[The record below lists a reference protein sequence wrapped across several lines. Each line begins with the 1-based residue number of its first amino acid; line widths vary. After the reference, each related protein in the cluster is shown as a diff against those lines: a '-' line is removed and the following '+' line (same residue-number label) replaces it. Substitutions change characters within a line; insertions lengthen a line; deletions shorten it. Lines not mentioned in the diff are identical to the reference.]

1 MPLYETVMQEKPPVV
16 LDIGTAY
23 TKLGFAAEAYPRK
36 IISSEVIL
44 SSNGRTKNV
53 LEYKN
58 ANDLYDQLVDFL
70 QMIFFKHL
78 LVIPKERKIVIV
90 ENVVGQTII
99 RETLARALFRHYE
112 VSSIMFVPLHM
123 IALATL
129 AVPTGV
135 VVDMGYTETTVMPV
149 YSRVQILRA
158 FQDQSYGGRAVHAEI
173 KRQLLEVG
181 VKEKYLTEF
190 ILEDI
195 KVRTCFVTT
204 FERAKLYRKG
214 QAPVAPPSI
223 EYPINGEEI
232 VTIPGRLRETAF
244 EIMFEES
251 NDRDSLPHLIF
262 RSILNCPVDVRR
274 SLIENIFVVGGSAI
288 IMGLLARLKSE
299 MQFLAE
305 KDEEYKVK
313 LCGDIKFKFHKTIG
327 RENFTAWLGGSLC
340 GGTDLIQSHSLTK
353 EAYVKTDRV
362 PDWISLAD
370 KRSTGS

>member
-36 IISSEVIL
+36 IIPSEVIL
-44 SSNGRTKNV
+44 STNGLTKGL
-53 LEYKN
+53 LEYEN
-58 ANDLYDQLVDFL
+58 TDDLYDQFVDFL
-70 QMIFFKHL
+70 QVIFFKHL

-90 ENVVGQTII
+90 ENVLGQTVI
-99 RETLARALFRHYE
+99 RETLARVLFRHFE

-135 VVDMGYTETTVMPV
+135 VVDIGYTETTVMPV
-149 YSRVQILRA
+149 YCRVQIMQA
-158 FQDQSYGGRAVHAEI
+158 FQDQEYGGRAVHAEI
-173 KRQLLEVG
+173 KRQLLEAG
-181 VKEKYLTEF
+181 VKEKYLTESV
-190 ILEDI
+190 LEDI
-195 KVRTCFVTT
+195 KVRTCFVTN
-204 FERAKLYRKG
+204 FERAKSYRNN
-214 QAPVAPPSI
+214 QPPEAPPCV

-232 VTIPGRLRETAF
+232 INIPGILRETAF
-244 EIMFEES
+244 EIMFEDN
-251 NDRDSLPHLIF
+251 NDRDSLPHLIL
-262 RSILNCPVDVRR
+262 RAILSCPVDVRR
-274 SLIENIFVVGGSAI
+274 SLVESIFVVGGSAI
-288 IMGLLARLKSE
+288 IMGLLSRLRAE
-299 MQFLAE
+299 MQYLAK
-305 KDEEYKVK
+305 KDEEYKKK

-340 GGTDLIQSHSLTK
+340 GGTDLIQTHSLTK
-353 EAYVKTDRV
+353 EAYVKTNRV